1 MLRCPCCEDNE
12 KPEFKKSFFF
22 ARARAKQ
29 CVRVCL
35 LCLGAVQRI
44 ACDELVRSEECTC
57 CPRICATAVTHMDPA
72 LLHRMNDLIQGRRIT
87 PQLLTSCLTFNVNYQ
102 DYQELNDLRQ
112 LTKAMNASTLS
123 RVVMNKSVIIKVLI
137 SIAQQQEIEIRNLR
151 LEIRG
156 LELRNDE
163 LERYQ
168 FYDPEDD
175 VAEIR

>member
-1 MLRCPCCEDNE
+1 
-12 KPEFKKSFFF
+12 
-22 ARARAKQ
+22 
-29 CVRVCL
+29 
-35 LCLGAVQRI
+35 
-44 ACDELVRSEECTC
+44 
-57 CPRICATAVTHMDPA
+57 
-72 LLHRMNDLIQGRRIT
+72 MNDLIQGRRIT

>member
-1 MLRCPCCEDNE
+1 MSALPSVSTQQFILSSIISVQVDRSSTRGIIFLGISYCCSSFVPSCPLR
-12 KPEFKKSFFF
+12 
-22 ARARAKQ
+22 
-29 CVRVCL
+29 
-35 LCLGAVQRI
+35 LGDAQRI

-137 SIAQQQEIEIRNLR
+137 SIAQQQ
-151 LEIRG
+151 
-156 LELRNDE
+156 
-163 LERYQ
+163 
-168 FYDPEDD
+168 
-175 VAEIR
+175 V